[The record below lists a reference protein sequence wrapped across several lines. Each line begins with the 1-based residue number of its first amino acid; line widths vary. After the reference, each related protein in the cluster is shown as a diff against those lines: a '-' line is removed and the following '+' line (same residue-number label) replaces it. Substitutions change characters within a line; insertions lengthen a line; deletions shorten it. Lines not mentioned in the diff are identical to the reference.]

1 MERHSQRLRLLT
13 GRRWTLQIREALLTH
28 TNAEYTE
35 KASNSD
41 VCSNFLIEK

>member
-1 MERHSQRLRLLT
+1 MTSHWQKVDIA
-13 GRRWTLQIREALLTH
+13 IREALLTH
-28 TNAEYTE
+28 TNAEYTGTE